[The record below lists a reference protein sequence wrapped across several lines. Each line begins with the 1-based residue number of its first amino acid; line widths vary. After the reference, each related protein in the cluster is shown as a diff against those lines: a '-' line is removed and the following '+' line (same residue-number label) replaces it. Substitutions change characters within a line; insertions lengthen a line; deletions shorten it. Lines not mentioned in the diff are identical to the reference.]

1 MSEKTTMNEN
11 LTNVGTDYGN
21 WVPAA
26 MMKPL
31 WIVIGVLCV
40 LELLNLCFLK
50 SVAVGI
56 VLAAAL
62 AAGFDLHFVHAGL
75 PETIRL

>member
-31 WIVIGVLCV
+31 WIVTGVLCV
-40 LELLNLCFLK
+40 LELLNLWFLK
-50 SVAVGI
+50 SVAAGI
-56 VLAAAL
+56 VLARC
-62 AAGFDLHFVHAGL
+62 V
-75 PETIRL
+75 